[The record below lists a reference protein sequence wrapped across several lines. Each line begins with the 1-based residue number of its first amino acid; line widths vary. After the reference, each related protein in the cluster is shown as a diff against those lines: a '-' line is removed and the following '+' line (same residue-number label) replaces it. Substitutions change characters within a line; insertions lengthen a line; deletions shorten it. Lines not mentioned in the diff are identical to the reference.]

1 MTSEDLARHQQGARH
16 KKNLKILNELCG
28 MVVCEEV
35 GEYRAAATQLVSSQ
49 DNVLEIG
56 CHEGAT
62 TKVIAQQTANL
73 IGLDQKEMLVQRARV
88 HLPDVQF
95 EVGDAFDA
103 QRIMALAKSCNPP
116 RFHKVFIDISGSRDL
131 STVVR
136 LLDMYENVLR
146 PDQMIVKSQLLKRL
160 LMRGQLWVDHES
172 NSML

>member
-1 MTSEDLARHQQGARH
+1 MTPEDVERHRTTVRH
-16 KKNLKILNELCG
+16 KKNLMALNGLSDI
-28 MVVCEEV
+28 VVCEEV
-35 GEYRAAATQLVSSQ
+35 GEYREAARKLVRS
-49 DNVLEIG
+49 DENVLEIG